1 MLPAVPK
8 HESYLQPEQKNF
20 SSTPNINVH
29 IVSAFSVDAG
39 AGRGGELLDLVPAV
53 GVVEEGHV
61 LVARR
66 AAAWH
71 VVPGL
76 GGGQSA
82 AQAQIGEGQLVVGEH
97 TRARTTAV
105 FKQHHFIRVVAEAK
119 VSHLQR
125 EHVDSGNC

>member
-1 MLPAVPK
+1 MGFF
-8 HESYLQPEQKNF
+8 F
-20 SSTPNINVH
+20 SFLSSPSS
-29 IVSAFSVDAG
+29 SADAG

-61 LVARR
+61 LMARW
-66 AAAWH
+66 AAAWR

-82 AQAQIGEGQLVVGEH
+82 TQAQIGEGQLVVGGH

-105 FKQHHFIRVVAEAK
+105 LKQYHFIRVVAEAK
-119 VSHLQR
+119 VSHLQQ
-125 EHVDSGNC
+125 EHVDSGKCKHLH